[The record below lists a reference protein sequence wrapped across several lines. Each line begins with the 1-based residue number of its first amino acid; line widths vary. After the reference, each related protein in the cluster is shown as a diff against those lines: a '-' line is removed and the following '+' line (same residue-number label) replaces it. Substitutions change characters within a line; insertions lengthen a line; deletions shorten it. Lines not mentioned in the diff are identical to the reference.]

1 MVKILRKTSH
11 IKGKMLSLVT
21 FILNFASVVLIWQE
35 EEHFTSFFATLTTQ
49 RLHSEG
55 VKTFLVIKY

>member
-21 FILNFASVVLIWQE
+21 FILNFASVVLI
-35 EEHFTSFFATLTTQ
+35 
-49 RLHSEG
+49 
-55 VKTFLVIKY
+55 